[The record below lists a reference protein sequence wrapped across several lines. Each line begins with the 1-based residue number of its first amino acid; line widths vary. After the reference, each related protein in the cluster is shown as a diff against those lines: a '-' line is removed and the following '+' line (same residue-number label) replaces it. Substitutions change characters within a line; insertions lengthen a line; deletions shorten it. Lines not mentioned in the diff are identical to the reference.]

1 MASADEDLLTTGQAA
16 RLLGSSRQHVVD
28 LCARGQLP
36 HTSTG
41 THRRVRRSDL
51 ERLASTAR
59 APELTRD
66 QRRSLWLHRAIA
78 GRIAEDPERHIQTAR
93 RNLAVMTAAH
103 PRGRAALQLLQW
115 ETLLASPVEAV
126 LDVLCSPSP
135 ESADLRQNTPF
146 AGILT
151 DPERSTVLAAFRSAT
166 RTRGSPRLS
175 HTTPVPVY

>member
-1 MASADEDLLTTGQAA
+1 MAQADEDLLTTGQAA

-41 THRRVRRSDL
+41 THRRIRRSDL
-51 ERLASTAR
+51 ERLASSAR

-78 GRIAEDPERHIQTAR
+78 GRIAEDPERHLRTAR
-93 RNLAVMTAAH
+93 RNLGVMMAAH
-103 PRGRAALQLLQW
+103 PRGRAAAQLQEWQK
-115 ETLLASPVEAV
+115 LLAGPIGAV

-135 ESADLRQNTPF
+135 DAADLRQNTPF
-146 AGILT
+146 AGVLT
-151 DPERSTVLAAFRSAT
+151 DAERSTVLAAFRSAT
-166 RTRGSPRLS
+166 RDHPRR
-175 HTTPVPVY
+175 

>member
-1 MASADEDLLTTGQAA
+1 MAQAVEDLLTTGQAA

-51 ERLASTAR
+51 EGLASSGR

-103 PRGRAALQLLQW
+103 PRGRAAVQLREWQK
-115 ETLLASPVEAV
+115 LLAGPIEAV
-126 LDVLCSPSP
+126 LDALCSPAP
-135 ESADLRQNTPF
+135 ESANLRQNTPF
-146 AGILT
+146 AGVLS
-151 DPERSTVLAAFRSAT
+151 DPERTAVLAAFRSAN
-166 RTRGSPRLS
+166 RDRPRR
-175 HTTPVPVY
+175 